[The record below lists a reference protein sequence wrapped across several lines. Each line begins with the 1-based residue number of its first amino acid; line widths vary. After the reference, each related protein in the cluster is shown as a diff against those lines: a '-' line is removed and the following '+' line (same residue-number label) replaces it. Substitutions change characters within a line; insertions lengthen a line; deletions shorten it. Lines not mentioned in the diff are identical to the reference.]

1 MDRGRSLSKL
11 TEREKECLRAWLD
24 HRTAKEIAL
33 DLGISHYAVEKR
45 LKMARVKLDVA
56 SSIDAAR
63 MLGEAEGYGQTV
75 AQAPELP
82 RITANDQRS
91 RFQNL
96 ELGALIMILA
106 TAVTLAL
113 LVQGSGEAQSPSAEA
128 DGGSGGTAQHSN
140 GVYEA
145 IENGEER
152 SFDEFEFVKASPERV
167 RAYVRQEFDAFDKD
181 GSGFIEVVEAPLRL
195 AAMKPRPAGE
205 PIRPYRKEDV
215 AEEWHGPAAQ
225 RQYVA
230 NLDDDDDGR
239 VSFEEYAE
247 QVMPHRLE
255 RGIPLIPAD
264 WSAPRS
270 EAGKP
275 G

>member
-1 MDRGRSLSKL
+1 MDRDQKLSRL

-24 HRTAKEIAL
+24 HKSAKEIAL
-33 DLGISHYAVEKR
+33 ELGISHHAVEKR
-45 LKMARVKLDVA
+45 LKMARIKLDVG

-63 MLGEAEGYGQTV
+63 LLGEAEGYGQTV
-75 AQAPELP
+75 AKPADLP
-82 RITANDQRS
+82 RIAASDQRS
-91 RFQNL
+91 RFRKL

-113 LVQGSGEAQSPSAEA
+113 LVQGGGDVESPSAEA
-128 DGGSGGTAQHSN
+128 DGGSGGTAQDSK

-152 SFDEFEFVKASPERV
+152 SIDEFEFVKASPERV
-167 RAYVRQEFDAFDKD
+167 RAYVRQEFDGLDKD
-181 GSGFIEVVEAPLRL
+181 GSGFIELEEAPLRL
-195 AAMKPRPAGE
+195 AEMEPRPADE
-205 PIRPYRKEDV
+205 PIRLYRKEDV
-215 AEEWHGPAAQ
+215 AKEWHGPAAQ
-225 RQYVA
+225 REYIA
-230 NLDDDDDGR
+230 MFDDDDDGR

-247 QVMPHRLE
+247 PVMPHRLQ

-270 EAGKP
+270 EAAKP
-275 G
+275 D